1 MVVLLGLFAP
11 TDWVVAGLA
20 AVATGVGIWAA
31 GRVEAASGLKDPRII
46 VMDEVAGMLV
56 AALGRPR
63 GWGWLLALFFLF
75 RVMDIWK
82 PFPIRRLQDWPGGLG
97 VVADDLLAGLYA
109 NALVRLARLLPGV
122 P

>member
-1 MVVLLGLFAP
+1 MLLWLFAP

-20 AVATGVGIWAA
+20 AVATGMGIWAA